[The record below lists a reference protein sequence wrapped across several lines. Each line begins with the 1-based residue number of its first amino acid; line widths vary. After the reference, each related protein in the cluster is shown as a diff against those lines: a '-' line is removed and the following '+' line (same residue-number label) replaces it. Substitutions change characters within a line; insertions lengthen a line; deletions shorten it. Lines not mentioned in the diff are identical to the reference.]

1 MSDFYDAEPHD
12 MDVNPDGTWANS
24 ELGIALAQLVDGG
37 EEKTVYDRLQS
48 TFSAE
53 MNFWERM
60 LVLNANFTFQK
71 AMKITTGIRL
81 SIALATDRMMFA
93 NRVQAVLT
101 KAVLPNYIPCLT
113 CMPR

>member
-1 MSDFYDAEPHD
+1 

-53 MNFWERM
+53 MNFLGKNVGAER
-60 LVLNANFTFQK
+60 
-71 AMKITTGIRL
+71 
-81 SIALATDRMMFA
+81 
-93 NRVQAVLT
+93 
-101 KAVLPNYIPCLT
+101 
-113 CMPR
+113 

>member
-1 MSDFYDAEPHD
+1 MDSEDGVFSGVVKNDKYIRYSMRGKVNYQIWNWLSVSNNTSFVSTTRKKPSYYNLSDFYDAEPHD

-53 MNFWERM
+53 MNFGKECW
-60 LVLNANFTFQK
+60 
-71 AMKITTGIRL
+71 
-81 SIALATDRMMFA
+81 
-93 NRVQAVLT
+93 
-101 KAVLPNYIPCLT
+101 C
-113 CMPR
+113 

>member
-1 MSDFYDAEPHD
+1 

-60 LVLNANFTFQK
+60 LVLNANFTFSKSCGSRDCQS
-71 AMKITTGIRL
+71 IRRR
-81 SIALATDRMMFA
+81 SAHAR
-93 NRVQAVLT
+93 
-101 KAVLPNYIPCLT
+101 
-113 CMPR
+113 

>member
-1 MSDFYDAEPHD
+1 

-53 MNFWERM
+53 MNFGKECW
-60 LVLNANFTFQK
+60 
-71 AMKITTGIRL
+71 
-81 SIALATDRMMFA
+81 
-93 NRVQAVLT
+93 
-101 KAVLPNYIPCLT
+101 C
-113 CMPR
+113 